1 VNGDELLALCKD
13 SLARAGEDH
22 AEVFAT
28 WRGRGCAR
36 FAGGELGQHMDLEE
50 PLAVVRVARGARLAE
65 AQTSKLD
72 VASIAATIAEAAK
85 LAPLLPE
92 TEGFPGFA
100 PAGEATPKPHRFE
113 DDTAKATPERRAE
126 LLAPVLAKVRA
137 AGFVAAG
144 MLETSIGAAAV
155 ATTEG
160 CARSHTDT
168 TASFRVWALETPG
181 AGGAAGYGG
190 HMHKSVSALAIERET
205 ERAIRMCA
213 LGRDP
218 IELDAGRYDVVM
230 EPPAISDL
238 LEWLSLISF
247 GAPEVEQGGSPLS
260 NRLGE
265 RITGE
270 SFTLVED
277 ATSNDPAFGFG
288 TPFDREGTARH
299 PITLIDRGVAK
310 SVLYDRTYAA
320 RAKAPST
327 GSARLGETGG
337 LTAIGSTN
345 LVMSGGSAASTDEL
359 IAGIDRG
366 LYVCRLH
373 YVNGLLETPRA
384 VMTGLTRDGCFLV
397 EHGKIARAVGNM
409 RFTDSLLEGL
419 ARSDAM
425 TREQV
430 AIPSWWS
437 AGGTVVAPAVRMR
450 GFMFNGRSQK
460 SA

>member
-1 VNGDELLALCKD
+1 MTGDELLALCKE
-13 SLARAGEDH
+13 SLARAGEAH

-28 WRGRGCAR
+28 HRARGCAR

-50 PLAVVRVARGARLAE
+50 PMAVVRVAVGGRVAE
-65 AQTSKLD
+65 TQTSKLD
-72 VASIAATIAEAAK
+72 TVSIAAAIAEAAK

-100 PAGEATPKPHRFE
+100 PAGEETSRARRFE
-113 DDTAKATPERRAE
+113 EDTAKATPEQRAE
-126 LLAPVLAKVRA
+126 LLSPVLAKVRA
-137 AGFVAAG
+137 AGLVAAG
-144 MLETSIGAAAV
+144 MLETSVGAAAV

-205 ERAIRMCA
+205 ERAVRMCA
-213 LGRDP
+213 LGRNP
-218 IELDAGRYDVVM
+218 MSLEAGRYDVVM

-238 LEWLSLISF
+238 LEWLSLIAF
-247 GAPEVEQGGSPLS
+247 GAPEVEQGGSPFS
-260 NRLGE
+260 NRMNE

-270 SFTLVED
+270 SVTLTDD
-277 ATSNDPAFGFG
+277 ATLDDAAFGFG
-288 TPFDREGTARH
+288 MPFDREGTARR
-299 PITLIDRGVAK
+299 PNALIDHGVAK
-310 SVLYDRTYAA
+310 TILYDRTYAA
-320 RAKAPST
+320 RAKTRST

-337 LTAIGSTN
+337 LTAIGASN
-345 LVMSGGSAASTDEL
+345 LVMSGGSAASTEDL

-419 ARSDAM
+419 ARCDGM
-425 TREQV
+425 TRERT
-430 AIPSWWS
+430 AIPSWWG
-437 AGGTVVAPAVRMR
+437 GGTVVAPAVRMR
-450 GFMFNGRSQK
+450 GFMFNGRSQT